1 MTMNYPLIMIDYL
14 LQVKEATGKFDL
26 ASALA
31 RLEEFS
37 GQMTEKETEWTADI
51 LERIASL

>member
-1 MTMNYPLIMIDYL
+1 MNYPLIMIDYL
-14 LQVKEATGKFDL
+14 LQVREATGKFDL

-37 GQMTEKETEWTADI
+37 GKMTEKETEWTADI